1 MDEVKVDIISKGV
14 KLRSVY
20 KLFREKVEKFQ
31 LIPVEDNVQQ
41 KFDIKPYQL
50 RMLSCNVPDYWL
62 ITMEAES
69 GMTGFGLYKVLLLT
83 EDICLADFDRR
94 GVPLLRIAGVHVVA
108 CLPFWIYLTEEFLKK
123 YSMYVTDIDRGLAEC
138 LLRWAMW
145 VKLPSE
151 KTVRGKY
158 LRDVME
164 LTSSWNFSSIL
175 AAVDKAEGS
184 NVVRVE

>member
-1 MDEVKVDIISKGV
+1 MDGMKVDIISKKV

-20 KLFREKVEKFQ
+20 KLFRENVEKFQ
-31 LIPVEDNVQQ
+31 LIPVEVDVQR
-41 KFDIKPYQL
+41 KVEVKPYQL
-50 RMLSCNVPDYWL
+50 RLLSCNIPDYWL

-69 GMTGFGLYKVLLLT
+69 GMTGLCLYKVLVLT
-83 EDICLADFDRR
+83 EDICLAEFDRR
-94 GVPLLRIAGVHVVA
+94 GVPLLRIAGAYVVA

-123 YSMYVTDIDRGLAEC
+123 YSMYVTDIDRGLVEC

-158 LRDVME
+158 IRDMME
-164 LTSSWNFSSIL
+164 LTSSWNSSSIL
-175 AAVDKAEGS
+175 EAVDRVECS
-184 NVVRVE
+184 DEVRVE